1 MRRVLRQVITGLVSI
16 LLDAILQS
24 SGGGSGGGRR
34 GGAREG
40 EEAGPREAGRGTRAA
55 QASRARAGWARR
67 VHERAPYGTWAEGAG
82 RLVTDWKLRMQT
94 KPALQLGHRS
104 PS

>member
-40 EEAGPREAGRGTRAA
+40 EEAGPREAGRG
-55 QASRARAGWARR
+55 ARA
-67 VHERAPYGTWAEGAG
+67 ERAPCGTWAEGSG

-94 KPALQLGHRS
+94 KPTLQLGHRS

>member
-40 EEAGPREAGRGTRAA
+40 EEAGPREAGRGARAA